1 MLLTHSMGGSVAV
14 QVAANKTLPSL
25 AGLVVVD
32 VVEGTAISS
41 LIHMQKILSNRMQ
54 HFPSIEKAIEYS
66 VRGGSLRNIDSAR
79 VSIPTTLKYD
89 DSKHCYVYRT
99 RLEETEQY
107 WKGWY
112 DHHYLLYS

>member
-54 HFPSIEKAIEYS
+54 HFPSIEKA
-66 VRGGSLRNIDSAR
+66 
-79 VSIPTTLKYD
+79 VSKF
-89 DSKHCYVYRT
+89 
-99 RLEETEQY
+99 
-107 WKGWY
+107 
-112 DHHYLLYS
+112 